1 MKKKTYDVTTIG
13 NAIVDIV
20 NPTDF
25 NFLKNNSLVPGSMN
39 LVSEAESKKLLS
51 QSNPKE
57 IISGGSAANTAVGI
71 ASFGGK
77 PVFIGKVKNDE
88 YGNLFSKSL
97 QDAGVTFNTNKSS
110 DGPPTATSIISV
122 TPDGERTM
130 CTNLGACL
138 NLTEEDINEETI
150 SDTKICYLEGYLW
163 DPPGAIKAFKK
174 VINIAKQ
181 NDTLVSFTLSDSF
194 CVDRYRDEFLE
205 LIKNDIDIL
214 FCNEDEIK
222 ALYKS
227 DNIHNSIKN
236 VIENC
241 EILVVTK
248 GNKGSEVILKDEQF
262 IISAIDVPKVIDKNG
277 AGDAFAA
284 GFLYGLSNDYK
295 INKCGELGNIAAT
308 EMITHYGARPEKNFS
323 NFLID
328 FKITK

>member
-1 MKKKTYDVTTIG
+1 MKKKTYDVTTFG

-39 LVSEAESKKLLS
+39 LVTADESKKLLS
-51 QSNPKE
+51 QSSPKE

-77 PVFIGKVKNDE
+77 PVFIGKVKNDD

-97 QDAGVTFNTNKSS
+97 HEAGVTFNTNKSS

-130 CTNLGACL
+130 CTHLGACL
-138 NLTEEDINEETI
+138 NLTEEDINEEII

-163 DPPGAIKAFKK
+163 DPPGAIKAFRK
-174 VINIAKQ
+174 VIKIAKE
-181 NDTLVSFTLSDSF
+181 NNTLVAFTLSDSF
-194 CVDRYRDEFLE
+194 CVDRHRDEFLE
-205 LIKNDIDIL
+205 LIKNDIDVL

-227 DNIHNSIKN
+227 DNINTSINN
-236 VIENC
+236 VIQNC

-248 GNKGSEVILKDEQF
+248 GNKGSEVILKDEKF
-262 IISAIDVPKVIDKNG
+262 MISAIDVPKVIDKNG

-308 EMITHYGARPEKNFS
+308 EIITHYGARPEKKFS
-323 NFLID
+323 NLLID
-328 FKITK
+328 YKIK

>member
-1 MKKKTYDVTTIG
+1 MKKKNYDVITFG

-39 LVSEAESKKLLS
+39 LVTEEQSKKLLS
-51 QSNPKE
+51 QTNPKN

-77 PVFIGKVKNDE
+77 PAFIGKVKNDE
-88 YGNLFSKSL
+88 YGNLFSNSL
-97 QDAGVTFNTNKSS
+97 IEAGVTFNTCKSS
-110 DGPPTATSIISV
+110 DGPSTATSIISV

-130 CTNLGACL
+130 CTHLGACL
-138 NLTEEDINEETI
+138 NLSEEDINEEII
-150 SDTKICYLEGYLW
+150 SDCKICYLEGYLW

-174 VINIAKQ
+174 VISIAKN

-194 CVDRYRDEFLE
+194 CVDRYRDQFLE

-227 DNIHNSIKN
+227 DDLHKSIKN
-236 VIENC
+236 VIQNC
-241 EILVVTK
+241 DIVVVTK
-248 GNKGSEVILKDEQF
+248 GNKGSEIISKDNQF
-262 IISAIDVPKVIDKNG
+262 IINAIDIPKVIDKNG

-284 GFLYGLSNDYK
+284 GFLFGFSKNYK
-295 INKCGELGNIAAT
+295 INQCGELGNMAAT
-308 EMITHYGARPEKNFS
+308 EMITHYGARPEKKFS
-323 NFLID
+323 EFLID
-328 FKITK
+328 YKF